1 MKKRTFSFLLLSFIL
16 IMACGK
22 VFSQRNP
29 KPIKVNTRTAQL
41 IQNNNRF
48 GLALFKEVAKQTES
62 NQNFM
67 ISPLSATLALAMTYN
82 GAAGTTKTAF
92 ENTFHFNGLSTE
104 KINKSLNKLS
114 TALTEADPQV
124 TFNLAN
130 SIWYQNTFRVEP
142 PFLEANEKY
151 YDAEVKALDFK
162 NPNSVKI
169 INHWVDG
176 KTNGKIP
183 SIVKKINPQDVM
195 ILINATYFKG
205 NWQSK
210 FDPANTTDEPFTLQN
225 GKMIKVPTM
234 MQKTKMG
241 YLDNDL
247 FSAVELPYGKGNF
260 SMVLMLPNPG
270 KTVQDIENA
279 INRET
284 WKKWTADLNDQTE
297 LYIHLPKFKFE
308 FEKTLNEDLSKLGLG
323 IAFTGSANFSKINPK
338 VPLNISE
345 VKQKTF
351 IEVNEEGTE
360 AAAVT
365 SVRMKMTAVFTRSI
379 FFNRP
384 FLFAIREKETNAI
397 LFIGCVM
404 DPGQN

>member
-1 MKKRTFSFLLLSFIL
+1 MKKRTFSLLLLSFIL
-16 IMACGK
+16 TIACGK
-22 VFSQRNP
+22 AFSQQNSA
-29 KPIKVNTRTAQL
+29 PIQVNSKTAQL

-48 GLALFKEVAKQTES
+48 GLELFKEAALHTAS
-62 NQNFM
+62 TQNFM

-92 ENTFHFNGLSTE
+92 ENTFHFNGLKTGD
-104 KINKSLNKLS
+104 INRSLYKLCS
-114 TALTEADPQV
+114 ELTKADPKV

-130 SIWYQNTFRVEP
+130 SIWYRNHLNVEK
-142 PFLEANEKY
+142 PFQKANEKY
-151 YDAEVKALDFK
+151 YDAEIRTLDF
-162 NPNSVKI
+162 NSPNSVQI
-169 INHWVDG
+169 INSWVNR

-183 SIVKKINPQDVM
+183 TIIKKISPQDVM

-205 NWQSK
+205 SWASK
-210 FDPANTTDEPFTLQN
+210 FNPDKTGNAPFFLTN
-225 GKMIKVPTM
+225 GKIKKVPTM
-234 MQKTKMG
+234 TQKTKMG
-241 YLDNDL
+241 YLSNDL
-247 FSAVELPYGKGNF
+247 FTAVELPYGNGSF
-260 SMVLMLPNPG
+260 SMVLILPNKG
-270 KTVQDIENA
+270 KTIRDIENA
-279 INRET
+279 LNQKNWNR
-284 WKKWTADLNDQTE
+284 WTAGLNNQME

-308 FEKTLNEDLSKLGLG
+308 FERTLNEDLSKLGLG

-365 SVRMKMTAVFTRSI
+365 SVKMKMTAVLTRSI

-384 FLFAIREKETNAI
+384 FLFAIREKDTNAV

-404 DPGQN
+404 DPTQN